1 VTKTRDK
8 GNGAKI
14 AALRFSAVGIE
25 FGLGALLGYLLGA
38 WLDRRFG
45 TYPVLTLL
53 MLLLGL
59 AAAFSSLIKRVLEI
73 ERRDAREREDS
84 EANQEDKR

>member
-1 VTKTRDK
+1 MTKARNKD
-8 GNGAKI
+8 NEAKI

-45 TYPVLTLL
+45 TYPYLTLL
-53 MLLLGL
+53 MLLLGF
-59 AAAFSSLIKRVLEI
+59 AAAFSSLIKRVMEI
-73 ERRDAREREDS
+73 ERQDAREREES
-84 EANQEDKR
+84 EANREDE

>member
-1 VTKTRDK
+1 MKKARDT

-45 TYPVLTLL
+45 TYPYLTLL

-73 ERRDAREREDS
+73 ERQDAREREDA
-84 EANQEDKR
+84 EANQEDD

>member
-1 VTKTRDK
+1 VKKARDT

-25 FGLGALLGYLLGA
+25 FGLGALLGYLFGA
-38 WLDRRFG
+38 WLDRRFD
-45 TYPVLTLL
+45 TYPYLTLL

-73 ERRDAREREDS
+73 ERQDAREREDAQ
-84 EANQEDKR
+84 ANQEDD